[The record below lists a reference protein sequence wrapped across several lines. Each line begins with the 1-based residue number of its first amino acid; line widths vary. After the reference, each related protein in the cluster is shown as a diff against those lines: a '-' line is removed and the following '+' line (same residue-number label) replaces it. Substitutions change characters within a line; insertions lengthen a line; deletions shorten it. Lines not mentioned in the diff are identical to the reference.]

1 MNAMNVF
8 AMDVGGAFIKTAFLT
23 ARGKIRRR
31 IVPFEMWKHPE
42 KLAGVLDALKPGGDF
57 VAAITMT
64 GELCDCFKNRREG
77 VRHIVRSASKVF
89 GDACVF
95 GVKRGLIG
103 PEEAVKKYG
112 DVASANWVIPPLLVA
127 RTERTFLL
135 VDVGSTTTDLTP
147 VRNGKIA
154 NKGFTDFGRL
164 KNGELVYSGYLRT
177 PVQFLVKTA
186 KLGKREAPFSSE
198 YFCVAG
204 DAHLI
209 LGNIT
214 KSQYLSPAPDGGPK
228 TKAGALRRLSRAMLA
243 DEGELTSGELRAVAK
258 QIAEAQREG
267 IVRAAARFGLP
278 LVTIGAGAF
287 ILDEAFKNGA
297 LERVGSAKRY
307 GWLDPSLALAF
318 LVSGRGETGR
328 CRSAVSRRC

>member
-1 MNAMNVF
+1 MGAMNVF
-8 AMDVGGAFIKTAFLT
+8 AIDVGGAFIKTAFLP
-23 ARGKIRRR
+23 ASGKIRRK
-31 IVPFEMWKHPE
+31 IIPFEMWKHPE
-42 KLAGVLDALKPGGDF
+42 RLAGVLDALKPVGAYL
-57 VAAITMT
+57 AAVTMT

-89 GDACVF
+89 GDVAMF
-95 GVKRGLIG
+95 GVKGGMMG
-103 PEEAVKKYG
+103 PEEAVEKYG
-112 DVASANWVIPPLLVA
+112 DVASANWAIPPLLVA
-127 RTERTFLL
+127 QTERNFLL

-164 KNGELVYSGYLRT
+164 KHGELVYSGYLRT
-177 PVQFLVKTA
+177 PVQFLVRTA

-198 YFCVAG
+198 YFCIAG

-209 LGNIT
+209 LGDISRS
-214 KSQYLSPAPDGGPK
+214 KYLSPTPDGGPK

-243 DEGELTSGELRAVAK
+243 DEGELASSELRAVAK
-258 QIAEAQREG
+258 QVAEAQRDE

-278 LVTIGAGAF
+278 LVTMGTGAF

-297 LERVGSAKRY
+297 LEMVGSAKRY
-307 GWLDPSLALAF
+307 RWLDPSLALAL

-328 CRSAVSRRC
+328 CR